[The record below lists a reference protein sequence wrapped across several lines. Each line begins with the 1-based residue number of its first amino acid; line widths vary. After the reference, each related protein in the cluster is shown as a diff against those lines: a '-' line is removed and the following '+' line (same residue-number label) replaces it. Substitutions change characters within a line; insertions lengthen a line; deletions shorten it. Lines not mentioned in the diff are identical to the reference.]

1 MRKPSLTGQ
10 RLAALFLMGF
20 LLLNY
25 PLLSLSAGS
34 QTWLGV
40 PVLYL
45 YIFGVWAV
53 LIALIAIA
61 IERGKS

>member
-10 RLAALFLMGF
+10 RLAALFLLGF

-25 PLLSLSAGS
+25 PLLSLSSGN
-34 QTWLGV
+34 QTWLGI

-45 YIFGVWAV
+45 YIFGIWTALIM
-53 LIALIAIA
+53 LIALV

>member
-10 RLAALFLMGF
+10 RLAALFLLGF

-25 PLLSLSAGS
+25 PLLSLSGGN
-34 QTWLGV
+34 QTWLGI

-45 YIFGVWAV
+45 YIFGIWMALIM
-53 LIALIAIA
+53 LIALV

>member
-10 RLAALFLMGF
+10 RLAALFLLGF

-25 PLLSLSAGS
+25 PLLSLFTG
-34 QTWLGV
+34 TRIWLGI

-45 YIFGVWAV
+45 YIFGVWTA

-61 IERGKS
+61 IERSKS